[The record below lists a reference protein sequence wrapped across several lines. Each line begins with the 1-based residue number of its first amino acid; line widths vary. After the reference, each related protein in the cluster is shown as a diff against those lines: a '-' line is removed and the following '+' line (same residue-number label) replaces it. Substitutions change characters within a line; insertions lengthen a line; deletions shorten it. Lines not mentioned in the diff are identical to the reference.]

1 MDALK
6 IFVSGVVVIGLATA
20 VGLHGTG
27 IASALKAGG
36 SAGQGLLRTAE
47 TGNA

>member
-1 MDALK
+1 MDAVKL
-6 IFVSGVVVIGLATA
+6 FVSGIVIIGLATA

-36 SAGQGLLRTAE
+36 NAGSGLLGTAE
-47 TGNA
+47 KG